1 MTKEKILG
9 KFIDILPEYNLKS
22 ESTYKRIVRSCLKAL
37 LRTYDSFLAAL
48 LSTFRMQVRV
58 DYKINFHFIPTKKPA
73 RVTSRFKFYFLT
85 EFPNALTFFV
95 SRSR

>member
-1 MTKEKILG
+1 LELKIGRFSVIKFFKVTKEKILD
-9 KFIDILPEYNLKS
+9 KFINILPEYNLKS

-58 DYKINFHFIPTKKPA
+58 LQN
-73 RVTSRFKFYFLT
+73 
-85 EFPNALTFFV
+85 
-95 SRSR
+95 

>member
-9 KFIDILPEYNLKS
+9 KFIDILPEFNLKS
-22 ESTYKRIVRSCLKAL
+22 ESIYRRIVSCCLKESVLQLPGGPVIHLPHAGKSITKL
-37 LRTYDSFLAAL
+37 
-48 LSTFRMQVRV
+48 
-58 DYKINFHFIPTKKPA
+58 IFHFIPTKKPA

-85 EFPNALTFFV
+85 EFPSALAFFV